1 MHGARGLHLLLAGL
15 RVVGA
20 LLDAPLGGKDVVMLL
35 LVLDDVGWVLL
46 EELVANHVVRMALLP
61 EA

>member
-1 MHGARGLHLLLAGL
+1 MLLAGL

-20 LLDAPLGGKDVVMLL
+20 VLGAPLGGKDVVMLL